1 MQRVNIQAIEQQAA
15 VTLVAWSVFEVQLPH
30 EAVPTRHLCGFRL
43 ETYHGKVSSAI
54 STFDPQ
60 TARCITR
67 SGNVYELQGPPG
79 ANADA
84 LATRGQW
91 LRMNQVQHD
100 LDVTPEFLA
109 YLQQGG
115 VS

>member
-15 VTLVAWSVFEVQLPH
+15 ITLVAWSVFEVQLLH
-30 EAVPTRHLCGFRL
+30 EVGPTWHLGGFRL
-43 ETYHGKVSSAI
+43 ETHRGKVSSAI
-54 STFDPQ
+54 SAFDPQ
-60 TARCITR
+60 TMRCITR
-67 SGNVYELQGPPG
+67 SGNIYELYGQPG

-91 LRMNQVQHD
+91 LWINRVQHD
-100 LDVTPEFLA
+100 LDVTLEFLA

-115 VS
+115 QS

>member
-30 EAVPTRHLCGFRL
+30 EAAPTWHLCGFRW
-43 ETYHGKVSSAI
+43 ETHRGKVSSAI
-54 STFDPQ
+54 SAFDPL

-67 SGNVYELQGPPG
+67 SGNVYKLQGPPG

-84 LATRGQW
+84 LATRGLW

-109 YLQQGG
+109 YLQQ
-115 VS
+115 